1 MASPEFGGIYWA
13 NLRKE
18 GNVQGGKRPVIVAQ
32 NNIGNSHSPLISVIP
47 LTTKNKCMPTHV
59 KISRNPQ
66 NSGLAYDSYALVE
79 QLQQIPRESIGG
91 YITKASIE
99 SLREIGEAMRLQ
111 YPFPAWNMRYY
122 NKDLSLFFEQAKEGL
137 TSIRQSI
144 LSSALSDINEFEN
157 YYGKD
162 IVDMNY
168 ETFIHIREGWFSADY
183 RKNETR
189 KLTYAYEF
197 LMWYN
202 TNIRN
207 VVDFDKKIELINN
220 LDDYYKYRRSH
231 YLGIF
236 VKDFNRIFSIS
247 NEKYITSTTGEM
259 TADTMVAAMVI
270 CYSSGIFQKAVNIK
284 TADFSSDFTEF
295 KYDGVKYPIYEGSEY
310 LKLYSEQE
318 KITTIQNRT
327 LYKTQSQY
335 FLKYHVVKSQIGSKD
350 NIVFNYNTLN
360 AKLRMLNIEYHERF
374 KHIPPTVKFS
384 DQSIALSGYYSNAFK
399 ELSVESSDSKWREYI
414 FNHPFKDID
423 TPHII
428 IYKDTY
434 LNQNY

>member
-1 MASPEFGGIYWA
+1 
-13 NLRKE
+13 
-18 GNVQGGKRPVIVAQ
+18 
-32 NNIGNSHSPLISVIP
+32 
-47 LTTKNKCMPTHV
+47 
-59 KISRNPQ
+59 
-66 NSGLAYDSYALVE
+66 
-79 QLQQIPRESIGG
+79 
-91 YITKASIE
+91 
-99 SLREIGEAMRLQ
+99 
-111 YPFPAWNMRYY
+111 MRYY

-335 FLKYHVVKSQIGSKD
+335 FLKYHVVKSQIGNKD